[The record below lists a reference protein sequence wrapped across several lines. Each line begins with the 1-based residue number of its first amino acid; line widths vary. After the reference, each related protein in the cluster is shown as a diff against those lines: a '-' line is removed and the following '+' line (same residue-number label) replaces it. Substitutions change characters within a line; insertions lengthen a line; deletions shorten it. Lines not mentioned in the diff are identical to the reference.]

1 MDSAVPLVSPGSPI
15 LTSPPT
21 RPRMV
26 SILPAMSEPSQPN
39 TAGRRHA
46 ERPYRPPGL
55 SPNTTQDAVVVVPGI
70 MGSELYDTATDSVV
84 WGLARAGWLLKAWTA
99 PRGLRALHLTPDE
112 REGRLGRVRARRLL
126 STPAWSPF
134 LRGIEPYGDLV
145 ATVTR
150 SVAAPDAVLPFA
162 YDWRLSVAT
171 NGWFLARA
179 AREHLERW
187 RRHPAHALA
196 RRHRVDEREGRL
208 VFVAHSMGGLL
219 TLAALADGPDSDLA
233 ADTRGVLT
241 LGTPFQGAV
250 AAAEI
255 LNTGRGAPVPLPHGR
270 LRRLA
275 YTMPGL
281 HDLLPTFPCLD
292 EGLNIRRLSPPDIA
306 DLGGDKDL
314 ADESQR
320 LHDTLRGR
328 GLPGHRAVV
337 GISQPT
343 PQSLTLDQG
352 VVLASE
358 HCYREHGDGE
368 LMRDENGAPRRF
380 DVGGDG
386 TVHKESASPTRVVVP
401 LALQHGALAK
411 GEAALEAV
419 TAFLEEDEHLGPPQA
434 GARVGLDVPDFV
446 TPGTPWTVRVRGVDS
461 PAGLDCAVEEVDG
474 GFTRPARLYG
484 DDDHL
489 AARVTVP
496 APGLYRVTL
505 DTGDPTPLTQ
515 LVLAAPDEQEDG

>member
-1 MDSAVPLVSPGSPI
+1 MTD
-15 LTSPPT
+15 
-21 RPRMV
+21 
-26 SILPAMSEPSQPN
+26 PSQPN
-39 TAGRRHA
+39 TAGRRLD
-46 ERPYRPPGL
+46 ERPYSLPGL

-70 MGSELYDTATDSVV
+70 MGSELYDTESGDVV
-84 WGLARAGWLLKAWTA
+84 WGLANAGWLLKAWTA
-99 PRGLRALHLTPDE
+99 PQGLRALRLTPDE
-112 REGRLGRVRARRLL
+112 REGRLGRIRARRLL
-126 STPAWSPF
+126 RTPAWSPF
-134 LRGIEPYGDLV
+134 LRGIEPYNDLV

-150 SVAAPDAVLPFA
+150 SVADPEAVLPFA

-171 NGWFLARA
+171 NARFLAEA

-196 RRHRVDEREGRL
+196 RKHRVDEREGRL

-219 TLAALADGPDSDLA
+219 TLAALTDGPDGDLA

-250 AAAEI
+250 AAAAI
-255 LNTGRGAPVPLPHGR
+255 LNTGQGAPVPLPHGR

-292 EGLNIRRLSPPDIA
+292 EGLNIRRLSPTDIA

-314 ADESQR
+314 AVDSQT

-328 GLPGHRAVV
+328 ALPGHRALV

-343 PQSLTLDQG
+343 LQSLTLRQG
-352 VVLASE
+352 VVTASE
-358 HCYREHGDGE
+358 HCYREHSDGE
-368 LMRDENGAPRRF
+368 LMRDETGAPRRF

-386 TVHKESASPTRVVVP
+386 TVHKESAASPLNRATVP
-401 LALQHGALAK
+401 LALQHGALAQ

-419 TAFLEEDEHLGPPQA
+419 TSFLEEDEHLGPPQA
-434 GARVGLDVPDFV
+434 GARVGIEVPDLV
-446 TPGTPWTVRVRGVDS
+446 APGTPWTVRVRGVDS
-461 PAGLDCAVEEVDG
+461 PAGLDCAVEEVG
-474 GFTRPARLYG
+474 GAFAGPARLYG

-489 AARVTVP
+489 AARLTVP

-515 LVLAAPDEQEDG
+515 LVLAAPDERDDA